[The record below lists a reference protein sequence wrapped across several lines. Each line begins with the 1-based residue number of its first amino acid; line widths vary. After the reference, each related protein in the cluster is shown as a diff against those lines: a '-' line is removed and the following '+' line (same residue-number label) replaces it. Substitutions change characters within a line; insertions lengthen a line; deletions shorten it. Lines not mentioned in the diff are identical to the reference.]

1 MTKIATPHFDFES
14 KKEYMKPAMQVIQLQ
29 SNTQLLAGSKDAY
42 GMNKSLQTQEE
53 VDDAW

>member
-1 MTKIATPHFDFES
+1 MT

-29 SNTQLLAGSKDAY
+29 SNTQLLAGSGQTY